1 MRGNCH
7 RRTLNF
13 GPTPS
18 SQSRPRDTLSNH
30 RVPASDT
37 GLLSVRLTRYNP
49 RQGRLCLPA
58 ILDFLSIIMSPIQR
72 VTRAQNHLEDSSPY
86 GYRPSQAPGVAYL
99 VLFSLAAILHI
110 GLGFRYKYWIVFV
123 TLIPGGL
130 RECLISPWT
139 IGMVHADHGDIV
151 EIIGWAGRLW
161 SSKND
166 LNSNPFFDAD
176 LLVSFPTSVLYQS
189 RNRCIFLL
197 RPPLVSSLLLSIVQP
212 LWPGLADARSQP
224 HSRPRLLLRLGLH
237 RPRLLHHATRLRLL
251 ACQTEN
257 VPCDL
262 RHGRCHLARPPGDRW
277 GKGGGGG

>member
-18 SQSRPRDTLSNH
+18 SHISACFRSRRRDTLSNH

-130 RECLISPWT
+130 RECRSSLRGRT

-166 LNSNPFFDAD
+166 LNLNPF
-176 LLVSFPTSVLYQS
+176 LIQI
-189 RNRCIFLL
+189 C
-197 RPPLVSSLLLSIVQP
+197 
-212 LWPGLADARSQP
+212 W
-224 HSRPRLLLRLGLH
+224 
-237 RPRLLHHATRLRLL
+237 
-251 ACQTEN
+251 
-257 VPCDL
+257 
-262 RHGRCHLARPPGDRW
+262 
-277 GKGGGGG
+277 